1 MAEVEL
7 TLAFAEETARSGQR
21 YRKEI
26 LTMPK
31 ASIAEAIKNMTYI
44 NGLHGKETTIIMKSG
59 AKLIPYQTKETIANT
74 TTFTERTLETHH
86 ADVQEHFDPEV
97 AYGTMFN
104 ESLTVQKINFDI
116 TRKICKNIAMDACD
130 GLKETLWRGRYNP
143 NGSSNL
149 DISDGYM
156 TIIGDEKAAGNIS
169 IAKGNYFQLGNITPY
184 NVVDKFRIWW
194 RKQDPKF
201 KRQNMNLWIP
211 EQLLEMYEDGYAIKF
226 STHRYNTEF
235 EQDKLYGTHGRVKLC
250 TAPGME
256 ENEYIFMTPKI
267 NTRVGGD
274 GGVDDENF
282 KGSSFEIRRISNPKL
297 VQFYMSTFFGCNF
310 ATLDKEYFTCA
321 SITSSEV
328 EPLLTWDPEEVNFGE
343 VAVGESLTKTVHI
356 SGEALSQTTTVNVT
370 GTGFSCA
377 TNSVT
382 AASANAS
389 GGVDLS
395 VVFAPASVGD
405 KAGKLLLTNAV
416 DGVDVE
422 IPLSGKGVAGT
433 PRVTTDP
440 TEVQFPATAANSTS
454 TKVVNVKGALLTTGL
469 TVAVVGDSEFTSNK
483 DAITKVEALGADGLD
498 VTITYAPT
506 ANGSHAAV
514 LRITSATDGIN
525 VMIPLVGATS

>member
-1 MAEVEL
+1 MAATDL
-7 TLAFAEETARSGQR
+7 LIAFAEETARSGHR

-31 ASIAEAIKNMTYI
+31 ASVYGAIKDMTYV
-44 NGLHGKETTIIMKSG
+44 NGLHGKETTVIMKSD
-59 AKLIPYQTKETIANT
+59 AKLIPYNPSQTKTNT
-74 TTFTERTLETHH
+74 TSFAERTLETFH
-86 ADVQEHFDPEV
+86 ADVEEEFDPEQ
-97 AYGTMFN
+97 AFGTMFD
-104 ESLTVQKINFDI
+104 EKLTVKKINFEI
-116 TRKICKNIAMDACD
+116 TRKICKQIAMTSCD
-130 GLKETLWRGRYNP
+130 GLNDTMWRGRRNP
-143 NGSSNL
+143 TGKDNL
-149 DISDGYM
+149 DICDGYM
-156 TIIGDEKAAGNIS
+156 TIIDDEKKAGNIS
-169 IAKGNYFQLGNITPY
+169 IAKGNYFQLGNLTVY
-184 NVVDKFRIWW
+184 NVVDKLKVWW
-194 RKQDPKF
+194 RKQNPKF
-201 KRQNMNLWIP
+201 KKQKMNLWIP
-211 EQLLEMYEDGYAIKF
+211 EFIWEMYEDGYAIKF
-226 STHRYNTEF
+226 NTQNYNKEF
-235 EQDKLYGTHGRVKLC
+235 EKTMLHGTRNRVKLC
-250 TAPGME
+250 SSEGME
-256 ENEYIFMTPKI
+256 ENQYIFITPKM

-274 GGVDDENF
+274 GGIEEENYQ
-282 KGSSFEIRRISNPKL
+282 GSSFEVRRGDSPKTC
-297 VQFYMSTFFGCNF
+297 QFYMQTFFGVNF
-310 ATLDKEYFTCA
+310 ATLDKEFFSCA
-321 SITSSEV
+321 SITVSES
-328 EPLLTWDPEEVNFGE
+328 EPFLNWDPEEVNFGE

-395 VVFAPASVGD
+395 VVFAPASAGD

-422 IPLSGKGVAGT
+422 IKLSGKGVAGI
-433 PRVTTDP
+433 PRVTTDHIA
-440 TEVQFPATAANSTS
+440 VQFPATAANSTS
-454 TKVVNVKGALLTTGL
+454 TMVVNVKGALLTTGL

-514 LRITSATDGIN
+514 LRITSATDGIY